1 MRILL
6 IGHQGYVGAGLVRY
20 LGTHHQV
27 VGWGREDDVC
37 SLNASI
43 IRDLKI
49 SAVVNCAAIVE
60 RASADFVLDSDS
72 YRVNVGGMRALVSAL
87 NGTDIKVIQI
97 STKDVFGSVYSRSDV
112 EEEQYS
118 YKPKFLVDDSQ
129 PFAPETIY
137 GKTKLMGEFVAES
150 HPQTVVIRLSTC
162 YTDFDHHRGS
172 WVVKIMKALWQ
183 GKPVTVTNT
192 GKQFRDPLNADDLGR
207 LIDII
212 LESDR
217 YGVKINA
224 GGGPDNILSILEFI
238 RMVNP
243 DAEIV
248 KAAGGD
254 YGFAFNN
261 RLAEELFGWKPQ
273 ISFASRIPAIREN
286 IMAGRSAEV

>member
-6 IGHQGYVGAGLVRY
+6 IGHQGYVGAGLFRY
-20 LGTHHQV
+20 LSTHHQV
-27 VGWGREDDVC
+27 IGWGREHDIC
-37 SLNASI
+37 CLNASI
-43 IRDLKI
+43 IKDLKI
-49 SAVVNCAAIVE
+49 TAVVNCAAIIN
-60 RASADFVLDSDS
+60 RANADFALDSDS
-72 YRVNVGGMRALVSAL
+72 DRVNVGGVRALVSAL
-87 NGTDIKVIQI
+87 KDTDIRLIQI

-112 EEEQYS
+112 DEEQYS

-172 WVVKIMKALWQ
+172 WVVKIMKTLLR

-207 LIDII
+207 LIDLV
-212 LESDR
+212 LESEH

-224 GGGPDNILSILEFI
+224 GGGRDNILSILQII
-238 RMVNP
+238 RMIAP
-243 DAEIV
+243 DAKIIETS
-248 KAAGGD
+248 GGD
-254 YGFAFNN
+254 YGFAFNS

-273 ISFASRIPAIREN
+273 ISFASRLPVIREN
-286 IMAGRSAEV
+286 IIAQRSTGV

>member
-1 MRILL
+1 LKILL
-6 IGHQGYVGAGLVRY
+6 IGHQGYVGAGLFRY

-27 VGWGREDDVC
+27 VGWDREDDVC
-37 SLNASI
+37 SLNTSI
-43 IRDLKI
+43 IKDLKVA
-49 SAVVNCAAIVE
+49 AVVNCAAVIN
-60 RASADFVLDSDS
+60 RASANFALDSDS
-72 YRVNVGGMRALVSAL
+72 DRVNVGGTRALVSAL
-87 NGTDIKVIQI
+87 NGTDIKLIQI
-97 STKDVFGSVYSRSDV
+97 STKDVFGNVYSRSDV
-112 EEEQYS
+112 DEEQYS

-172 WVVKIMKALWQ
+172 WAVKIMKALLQ

-207 LIDII
+207 LIDLI

-217 YGVKINA
+217 YDVKINA
-224 GGGPDNILSILEFI
+224 GGGADNILSILEFI

-243 DAEIV
+243 AAEIE
-248 KAAGGD
+248 KTAGGD

-261 RLAEELFGWKPQ
+261 RLAEELFDWKPQ
-273 ISFASRIPAIREN
+273 ISFASRIPVIREN

>member
-1 MRILL
+1 LKILL
-6 IGHQGYVGAGLVRY
+6 IGHQGYVGAGLFRY

-43 IRDLKI
+43 IKDLKVAAI
-49 SAVVNCAAIVE
+49 VNCAAVIN
-60 RASADFVLDSDS
+60 RASANFILDSDS
-72 YRVNVGGMRALVSAL
+72 YRVNAGGMRALVSAL
-87 NGTDIKVIQI
+87 KDTDIKLIQI

-112 EEEQYS
+112 DEEQYS

-137 GKTKLMGEFVAES
+137 GKSKLMGEFVAES

-172 WVVKIMKALWQ
+172 WVVKIMKALLQ

-192 GKQFRDPLNADDLGR
+192 SKQFRDPLNADDLGR
-207 LIDII
+207 LIDLI

-217 YGVKINA
+217 CGVKINA
-224 GGGPDNILSILEFI
+224 GGGADNILSILEFI

-243 DAEIV
+243 DAGIV
-248 KAAGGD
+248 KTAGGD

-261 RLAEELFGWKPQ
+261 RLAGELFGWKPQ
-273 ISFASRIPAIREN
+273 ISFASRVPVIREN
-286 IMAGRSAEV
+286 IIAQRSAGV